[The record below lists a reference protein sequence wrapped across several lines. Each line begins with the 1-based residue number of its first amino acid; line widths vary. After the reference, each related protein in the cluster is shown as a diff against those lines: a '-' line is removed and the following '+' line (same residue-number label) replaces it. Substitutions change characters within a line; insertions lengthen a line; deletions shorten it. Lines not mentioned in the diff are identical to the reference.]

1 MINLDKIDPEKT
13 FICGCDVTLKDI
25 LDVLD
30 EGITDLEI
38 IKRLTRV
45 GMGFC
50 QGRYCIVT
58 AAQVISA
65 KTGKD
70 MKEIKL
76 PTSRIPIK
84 PVKIKVI
91 ANE

>member
-1 MINLDKIDPEKT
+1 
-13 FICGCDVTLKDI
+13 
-25 LDVLD
+25 
-30 EGITDLEI
+30 
-38 IKRLTRV
+38 
-45 GMGFC
+45 MGFC